1 MLCGRSVAL
10 KRAACGHHIA
20 YQQINTRNSDSRTR
34 AGAFSMDDVRTTSI
48 ATSMAILRLAD
59 ENLLMLAPCEVQL
72 EAAPINAVL
81 SKVTPEKFL
90 S

>member
-1 MLCGRSVAL
+1 
-10 KRAACGHHIA
+10 
-20 YQQINTRNSDSRTR
+20 
-34 AGAFSMDDVRTTSI
+34 MDDVRTTSI

>member
-1 MLCGRSVAL
+1 MDTTSL
-10 KRAACGHHIA
+10 
-20 YQQINTRNSDSRTR
+20 INKSIHEILTPVREPVHS
-34 AGAFSMDDVRTTSI
+34 AWIDVRTTSI

-81 SKVTPEKFL
+81 SKVTPEKFVSHL
-90 S
+90 SVL